1 MKSSWEEGLGK
12 AEEPGV
18 GGRHLPQVTPASF
31 MLSEAGSAKPRGRS
45 PVFFCLRIPPFLPR
59 THGSE
64 APVSVLPPVRSL
76 SMVQSGPFASLL
88 RRSLLDSD
96 LQAVCLFTCEV
107 CQEPSHMGGH
117 VDISYCQAGPWIFN
131 AGTESLLTKEL
142 MSQGLGQPRG
152 CWSKFFF

>member
-1 MKSSWEEGLGK
+1 M
-12 AEEPGV
+12 
-18 GGRHLPQVTPASF
+18 F
-31 MLSEAGSAKPRGRS
+31 C
-45 PVFFCLRIPPFLPR
+45 CLRIPPFLPR

-76 SMVQSGPFASLL
+76 SMVESGCLTSLL
-88 RRSLLDSD
+88 CRSLLDSG

-117 VDISYCQAGPWIFN
+117 VDISYCRAGPWIFI

-152 CWSKFFF
+152 CWSKFLPCVRGSLLYRGRRALETPLPLLKGWAGLEFK